1 MLRDWSKQKVTLA
14 VLEDY
19 TFVNTLIEV
28 AAVALV
34 YTEHH
39 RVSQLQAKSGTDT
52 LTRCW
57 R

>member
-57 R
+57 G